1 MGGRRTNTCF
11 QKDDEAWRDRLTGG
25 GKATRLM
32 YDKRLPKKPTSL
44 GAMLCCDVNLQEACV
59 CVCAL
64 LESGSGSLARLPLR
78 PTMSLSEPLS
88 FPVLYK
94 LVIFISNC
102 YF

>member
-59 CVCAL
+59 CVCFAGVWL
-64 LESGSGSLARLPLR
+64 WLARSLAPQTDHVTFGTPFLP
-78 PTMSLSEPLS
+78 SS
-88 FPVLYK
+88 V
-94 LVIFISNC
+94 
-102 YF
+102 